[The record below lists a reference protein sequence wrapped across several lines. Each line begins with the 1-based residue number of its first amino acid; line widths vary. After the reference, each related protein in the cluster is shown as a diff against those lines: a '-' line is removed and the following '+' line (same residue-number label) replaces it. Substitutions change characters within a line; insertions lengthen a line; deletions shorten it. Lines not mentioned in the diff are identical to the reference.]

1 MERCFKSAVWHAHVG
16 TVPIREECLLGS
28 AAAPELVST
37 GWGEC
42 FSFLLITFWWLFKL
56 LDSASDGSSLKEKHV
71 PMDHLMRRTHK
82 YGWNV
87 KDKLQLSQ
95 VYSHF
100 SWPHCDGL
108 LVTPAVS
115 LPCGVHA
122 PPCVPPTPPTPPPA
136 TVLFPCV
143 MNKQCSNCMWAGCVG
158 KYWNKALIGSTLL
171 YLL

>member
-122 PPCVPPTPPTPPPA
+122 PPCVPPPPLQFCSPVSWINSA
-136 TVLFPCV
+136 AIVCEQGVLGNTEIKLLLV
-143 MNKQCSNCMWAGCVG
+143 
-158 KYWNKALIGSTLL
+158 ALFCTCFKTFAL
-171 YLL
+171 